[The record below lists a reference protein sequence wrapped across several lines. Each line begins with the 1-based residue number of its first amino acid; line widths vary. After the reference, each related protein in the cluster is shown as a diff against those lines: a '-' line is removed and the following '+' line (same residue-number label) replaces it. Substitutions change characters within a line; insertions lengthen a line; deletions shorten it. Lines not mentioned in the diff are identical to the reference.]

1 MNTIEP
7 LPIAY
12 RPKADVLLAYEEE
25 PILSIDMSNT
35 IDPKIQK
42 RNEYARNY
50 YRKKYQENEEYRLAT
65 RERIKKAYRK
75 KKNEFDLLKKLH
87 KDCSLLVVV

>member
-1 MNTIEP
+1 MNNIESP
-7 LPIAY
+7 PTD
-12 RPKADVLLAYEEE
+12 DVLSNYEEV
-25 PILSIDMSNT
+25 LSIPNP

-50 YRKKYQENEEYRLAT
+50 YRKKYQENEAYRLAH
-65 RERIKKAYRK
+65 REKTKQAYHK

-87 KDCSLLVVV
+87 KETSLLVV